1 MRELKEITAD
11 IDKVNGEKRVLDD
24 KLHALYIERGQ
35 RVQYDF
41 EQKHGLKRGDLVE
54 LRNGKQFYYDYVKP
68 YGGMMFPWVYVRK
81 PKKDGSPSRN
91 VTSFLTDSF
100 TDCKVIGHQELP

>member
-1 MRELKEITAD
+1 MRELKDIIAD
-11 IDKVNGEKRVLDD
+11 IEKMYGEMRVIDD
-24 KLHALYIERGQ
+24 KFHELYIEYGK

-54 LRNGKQFYYDYVKP
+54 LMNGRRLYYDFVKP
-68 YGGMMFPWVYVRK
+68 CGVTQPWVYYRK

-91 VTSFLTDSF
+91 TTLTVPDSF
-100 TDCKVIGHQELP
+100 IDCKIVGHQELP

>member
-1 MRELKEITAD
+1 MRELKDIIAD
-11 IDKVNGEKRVLDD
+11 IDKMNGEKRVIDE
-24 KLHALYIERGQ
+24 KLHELYIERGK

-54 LRNGKQFYYDYVKP
+54 LRNGTRLYYDFVKP
-68 YGGMMFPWVYVRK
+68 YGGMFLWVYCRK

-91 VTSFLTDSF
+91 TTSTLTDSF
-100 TDCKVIGHQELP
+100 TDCKIVGHQELP

>member
-1 MRELKEITAD
+1 MRELKDIIAD
-11 IDKVNGEKRVLDD
+11 IDKMNGEKRIIDD
-24 KLHALYIERGQ
+24 KLHELYIERGK

-54 LRNGKQFYYDYVKP
+54 LRNGKRLYYDLVKP
-68 YGGMMFPWVYVRK
+68 YGGTLPWVYCRK

-91 VTSFLTDSF
+91 TTSTLPDSF
-100 TDCKVIGHQELP
+100 TDCKIVGHQELP

>member
-1 MRELKEITAD
+1 MRELKDIIAD
-11 IDKVNGEKRVLDD
+11 IEKMYDEKRVIDD
-24 KLHALYIERGQ
+24 KMHELSIEHGK

-54 LRNGKQFYYDYVKP
+54 LSNGRRLYYDFVKP
-68 YGGMMFPWVYVRK
+68 CGVTMPWVYYRK

-91 VTSFLTDSF
+91 TSLTVPDSF
-100 TDCKVIGHQELP
+100 TDCKIVGHQELP